1 MPISSQE
8 FDYIR
13 KVVREHSAV
22 VLEPGK
28 EYLVESRLQLL
39 VHQEGVASV
48 QDLLQRLHSDS
59 TGELHRKV
67 AEVMMTAETTFFRDV
82 RPFQTL
88 KTAVLPLLLER
99 RTQDRSLNI
108 WCGASATGQEP
119 YSIAMLLH
127 DSFPSLAAW
136 NVKFIASDLSTALLA
151 RARKGS
157 FTQLEVNRGL
167 PAALLVK
174 YFHKSGL
181 EWQIDSRIRNMIDF
195 REINLTKP
203 WPYLPDMDIVFMRN
217 VLIYFDMET
226 RKNILARVARL
237 LRPDGFLFLGGSE
250 TVTQLDQTFEPMA
263 RDANACFRLRVAQEL
278 HRT

>member
-1 MPISSQE
+1 MVISSQD

-39 VHQEGVASV
+39 VHHEGVASI
-48 QDLLQRLHSDS
+48 QDLLRKLHSDPS
-59 TGELHRKV
+59 GELHRKV

-82 RPFQTL
+82 RPFETL
-88 KTAVLPLLLER
+88 KTLVLPKLVER
-99 RTQDRSLNI
+99 RAAHRSLNI
-108 WCGASATGQEP
+108 WCAASATGQEP

-136 NVKFIASDLSTALLA
+136 DVQFIASDLSRTLLA

-174 YFHKSGL
+174 YFQKSGP
-181 EWQIDSRIRNMIDF
+181 EWQIDGRIRDMVEF
-195 REINLTKP
+195 QEINLVKP
-203 WPYLPDMDIVFMRN
+203 WPSLPSMDIVFMRN

-226 RKNILARVARL
+226 RKSILGRVKRL

-250 TVTQLDQTFEPMA
+250 TVTQLEETFEPIA
-263 RDANACFRLRVAQEL
+263 RDVNACFRLRGAES
-278 HRT
+278 